1 LSSGSEKGK
10 KALDTIKK
18 AMASLDGTAD
28 KDIARLVK
36 EINQLGDSP
45 DPEQLKQK
53 LEALNLELEETIKIS
68 Q

>member
-1 LSSGSEKGK
+1 
-10 KALDTIKK
+10 
-18 AMASLDGTAD
+18 MASLDTTAD

-68 Q
+68 K